1 MRLNVKE
8 QKDQELCY
16 SCKKHFVKNSF
27 TLCKSC
33 NDDHRKWEI
42 KQQQDAMRG
51 TKSIRLLRCE
61 KCGGTSFRFIWSY
74 DKKNEFNM
82 IWCHDGIG
90 FELDGADKICTNCGN
105 KGDPNV
111 ELIDDIFGEWINKIE
126 GTSD

>member
-16 SCKKHFVKNSF
+16 SCKKHFVKNSS

-74 DKKNEFNM
+74 DKIIELSLS
-82 IWCHDGIG
+82 WCVDRLSPRPLIPAK
-90 FELDGADKICTNCGN
+90 LLKSSGN
-105 KGDPNV
+105 KGDPN
-111 ELIDDIFGEWINKIE
+111 
-126 GTSD
+126 

>member
-1 MRLNVKE
+1 M
-8 QKDQELCY
+8 
-16 SCKKHFVKNSF
+16 
-27 TLCKSC
+27 
-33 NDDHRKWEI
+33 
-42 KQQQDAMRG
+42 
-51 TKSIRLLRCE
+51 IRLLRCE
-61 KCGGTSFRFIWSY
+61 KCGGTSFRFVWSY

-90 FELDGADKICTNCGN
+90 FELDGADKICTSCGN